1 MKKLEEKIIEKL
13 KEIYDPEIPIDIY
26 SMGLIY
32 KINLK
37 ELETNKIGC
46 IIDMTLTS
54 PACPVA
60 GDLVKEV
67 ETTILNMEE
76 IETMRV
82 KLTFKPPWNKDM
94 VSKEGQEI
102 MEMEG
107 AVIK

>member
-1 MKKLEEKIIEKL
+1 MKELEEKIIEKL

-32 KINLK
+32 KINIEK
-37 ELETNKIGC
+37 QEEEKIFC
-46 IIDMTLTS
+46 KIDMTLTS

-60 GDLVKEV
+60 GDLIKEV
-67 ETTILNMEE
+67 ETSISNMEE
-76 IETMRV
+76 IDKMKV

-94 VSKEGQEI
+94 ISEEGQEI

>member
-1 MKKLEEKIIEKL
+1 MKELEELIIERL

-32 KINLK
+32 GVNLEEIEKDKIS
-37 ELETNKIGC
+37 C
-46 IIDMTLTS
+46 RIDMTLTS

-67 ETTILNMEE
+67 EESILAMDK
-76 IETMRV
+76 IEKMKV
-82 KLTFKPPWNKDM
+82 KLTFKPPWDKDM
-94 VSKEGQEI
+94 ISEEGQEI

-107 AVIK
+107 AFIK